1 MMSETVVTVDPNR
14 GATPAA
20 APKPATVPA
29 GGGALG
35 WIKFNYQYFA
45 FTIPGY
51 LKIAQL
57 VSACARNKCF
67 VFL

>member
-1 MMSETVVTVDPNR
+1 MMSETVVTIDPNR
-14 GATPAA
+14 GAAA
-20 APKPATVPA
+20 GVGPPPQPKPAAT
-29 GGGALG
+29 GGALG

-57 VSACARNKCF
+57 VRTIF
-67 VFL
+67 GVVEIL